1 MRNCKELAKIEESQT
16 KLREELVQLASVEPA
31 ADMSAK
37 WNYFTNVVAAEV
49 NNCRQLARGYLNR
62 DMADISGKNTP
73 DREKGTD

>member
-1 MRNCKELAKIEESQT
+1 MGCKELAKIEESQT
-16 KLREELVQLASVEPA
+16 KLREELVEPA
-31 ADMSAK
+31 TDMSAK
-37 WNYFTNVVAAEV
+37 WNYFMNLVAAEV

>member
-1 MRNCKELAKIEESQT
+1 M
-16 KLREELVQLASVEPA
+16 QLASLEPA

-49 NNCRQLARGYLNR
+49 NNCQQLARGYLNR
-62 DMADISGKNTP
+62 DKEDISGKNTP

>member
-1 MRNCKELAKIEESQT
+1 MGCKGLAKIEESQT

-37 WNYFTNVVAAEV
+37 WNYFMNVVAAEV
-49 NNCRQLARGYLNR
+49 NNCQQVARGYLNR
-62 DMADISGKNTP
+62 NMADISGKNTP

>member
-1 MRNCKELAKIEESQT
+1 MGCKELAKIEESQT

-37 WNYFTNVVAAEV
+37 WNYFINVVAAVV
-49 NNCRQLARGYLNR
+49 NNCRQVARGYLNR

-73 DREKGTD
+73 DREKGTN